1 MAKEKNLLRFCSVH
15 LIEMLDTVMEVAMSA
30 VLIAACGVI
39 VVDLLKDIVI
49 TVKKTL
55 DEVKGTK

>member
-1 MAKEKNLLRFCSVH
+1 
-15 LIEMLDTVMEVAMSA
+15 MLDMVLDVAMSA

-39 VVDLLKDIVI
+39 VVDLLRDVVI

-55 DEVKGTK
+55 DEVKKK

>member
-1 MAKEKNLLRFCSVH
+1 
-15 LIEMLDTVMEVAMSA
+15 MLNTVMEVAMSA
-30 VLIAACGVI
+30 VLVAACGVI

-49 TVKKTL
+49 TIKKTL